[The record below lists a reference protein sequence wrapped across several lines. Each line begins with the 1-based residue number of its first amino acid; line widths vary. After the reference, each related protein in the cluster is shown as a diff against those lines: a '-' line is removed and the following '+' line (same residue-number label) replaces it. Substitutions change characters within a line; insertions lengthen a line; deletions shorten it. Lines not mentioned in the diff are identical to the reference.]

1 MFKRIKKVII
11 ILLCIPLV
19 GWSQSSDIDFTLEE
33 QQWIEDH
40 PVVYFG
46 FDPGWKPIEFA
57 NEKGDHDGIAAD
69 FLKLLEEKIGIDFQQ
84 HPDATTWSKSD
95 ELAKKGEVLFLPA
108 LAQNEAR
115 NEYLNFTEPF
125 FSYSFVIITPKEG
138 GEFIGSI
145 EDLDH
150 KKVAVPENYYITGL
164 LNQEQVDMNFVYKES
179 IEDCLMAVSVGEA
192 EATVTNLTVA
202 SYHMNYDGYD
212 NLKIAAPTHYPEI
225 DIKIGVIKGE
235 DELLS
240 ILQKGIASIPTKE
253 KNAIVQNW
261 VSVQFEHGINMK
273 KIWTVA
279 GISIGVALLIFLS
292 FVYWNR
298 KLKKQISLR
307 KEAEAKLRESFDEIS
322 EQKKIIEHKNE
333 EVLDSIKYAKRLQEA
348 ILPPSSLINDKL
360 EKNFVLYLPKD
371 IVAGDFYWMEHVS
384 NGEEITL
391 IAAADCTGHGV
402 PGAMVSVVCS
412 NALNQSVLQ
421 HKIIDPGKILDKTTE
436 LVVERFERSAE
447 EVKDGMD
454 IGLAAIKRKEDANAT
469 ISFAGAHN
477 NLWIVSKRA
486 KLNVETNVLEAKGLF
501 LHEIK
506 ASKQPVGKY
515 EHLNP
520 FETTVVELKKG
531 ERFYLYSDGY
541 ADQFGGDNGKKFKG
555 KNFKNLIIDSFSSS
569 LEDQKKRLEDNF
581 HDWKGNFEQL
591 DDVCVIGIEI

>member
-1 MFKRIKKVII
+1 MRLLVIFC
-11 ILLCIPLV
+11 LLI
-19 GWSQSSDIDFTLEE
+19 SITTFAQEKEIEFTAEE

-46 FDPGWKPIEFA
+46 YDPGWKPIEFEDENGNHA
-57 NEKGDHDGIAAD
+57 GIAAD
-69 FLKLLEEKIGIDFQQ
+69 FLLLLEERVGIDFVQ
-84 HPDATTWSKSD
+84 HPEIETWSDSE
-95 ELAKKGEVLFLPA
+95 ELARKGEVLFLPA

-115 NEYLNFTEPF
+115 NKYLDFTDPF
-125 FSYSFVIITPKEG
+125 FSYSFVIITQKE

-150 KKVAVPENYYITGL
+150 RKVAVPRNYYISGL
-164 LNQEQVDMNFVYKES
+164 LEQEQIAMQFVYKES
-179 IEDCLMAVSVGEA
+179 IEECLMSVSVGES

-225 DIKIGVIKGE
+225 DIKIGVIKGQ

-261 VSVQFEHGINMK
+261 VSVQFEHGVDMAK
-273 KIWTVA
+273 VWTIA
-279 GISIGVALLIFLS
+279 GISAGVVLLIVAVIIF
-292 FVYWNR
+292 WNR
-298 KLKKQISLR
+298 KLQREVSRR
-307 KEAEAKLRESFDEIS
+307 KEAEEQLRESFDEIS

-348 ILPPSSLINDKL
+348 ILPPSSLINDKI

-371 IVAGDFYWMEHVS
+371 IVAGDFYWMES
-384 NGEEITL
+384 IRSADQSKEINL

-421 HKIIDPGKILDKTTE
+421 HKLECPGQILDKTTD
-436 LVVERFERSAE
+436 LVVERFERSKE
-447 EVKDGMD
+447 DVKDGMD
-454 IGLAAIKRKEDANAT
+454 IGLAAIEKLEDGN
-469 ISFAGAHN
+469 SSVKFAGAHN
-477 NLWIVSKRA
+477 NLWVVSKREDIG
-486 KLNVETNVLEAKGLF
+486 VESNVLQEGEF
-501 LHEIK
+501 YLHEIK

-515 EHLNP
+515 DNRLP
-520 FETTVVELKKG
+520 FKSTELTLISG

-541 ADQFGGDNGKKFKG
+541 ADQFGGPAGKKFKN
-555 KNFKNLIIDSFSSS
+555 KNFKKLILSSIS
-569 LEDQKKRLEDNF
+569 STLAEQKARLLENF
-581 HDWKGNFEQL
+581 EQWKGDHEQL
-591 DDVCVIGIEI
+591 DDVCVIGIEV

>member
-1 MFKRIKKVII
+1 MYYSIKTVVI
-11 ILLCIPLV
+11 ILLLLPFF
-19 GWSQSSDIDFTLEE
+19 GWAQSSDIDFTPAEE
-33 QQWIEDH
+33 KWIEEH

-57 NEKGDHDGIAAD
+57 NEKGEHDGIAAD
-69 FLKLLEEKIGIDFQQ
+69 FLKLLEEKIDIDFQQ
-84 HPDATTWSKSD
+84 HPEATSWSKSD
-95 ELAKKGEVLFLPA
+95 EMAKKGEVMFLPA

-115 NEYLNFTEPF
+115 NEYLNFTDPF
-125 FSYSFVIITPKEG
+125 FSYSFVIITPKEDG
-138 GEFIGSI
+138 DFIGSI
-145 EDLDH
+145 EDLDNR
-150 KKVAVPENYYITGL
+150 KVAVPENYYITGL

-179 IEDCLMAVSVGEA
+179 IEECLMAVSVGEA

-225 DIKIGVIKGE
+225 DIKIGVIKGQ

-253 KNAIVQNW
+253 KNEIVQNW

-273 KIWTVA
+273 RIWTIA
-279 GISIGVALLIFLS
+279 GVCIGVALLIFLS

-298 KLKKQISLR
+298 KLKKQIVLR
-307 KEAEAKLRESFDEIS
+307 KAAEAQLQESFDEIS

-360 EKNFVLYLPKD
+360 KKNFVLYLPKD

-384 NGEEITL
+384 NGEEISL

-421 HKIIDPGKILDKTTE
+421 HKLTDPGKILDKTTE
-436 LVVERFERSAE
+436 LVVERFERSEE

-454 IGLAAIKRKEDANAT
+454 IGLVAVKKITEEET
-469 ISFAGAHN
+469 SISFSGAHN
-477 NLWIVSKRA
+477 NLWIVSTRPE
-486 KLNVETNVLEAKGLF
+486 LNVETTIMEMDGLY

-506 ASKQPVGKY
+506 ANKQPVGKY
-515 EHLNP
+515 EHLKP
-520 FETTVVELKKG
+520 FDTTTVTLSNG

-541 ADQFGGDNGKKFKG
+541 ADQFGGENGKKFKG
-555 KNFKNLIIDSFSSS
+555 KNFKTLVLESYQLSID
-569 LEDQKKRLEDNF
+569 EQRERLRENF
-581 HDWKGNFEQL
+581 ENWKGDFEQL
-591 DDVCVIGIEI
+591 DDVCVIGVEV